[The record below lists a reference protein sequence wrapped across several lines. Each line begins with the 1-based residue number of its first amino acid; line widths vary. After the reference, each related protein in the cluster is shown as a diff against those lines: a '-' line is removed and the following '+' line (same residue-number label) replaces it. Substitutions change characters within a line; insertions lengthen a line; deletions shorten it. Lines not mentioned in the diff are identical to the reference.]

1 MFSTIVMLSLYN
13 VFVFEHGREISKLVY
28 NITDTKQKDK
38 FKRRAKSFMI
48 WSLINLVIPA
58 ITFFFILF
66 KVPVDVLFELN
77 GIIVISSLILII
89 YLFKCLKE
97 IKYIKKFPLLVRM
110 PTLLAFMSAFIFF
123 TLASSIIKGSSNE
136 IYTFFALL
144 TMSLGFIFFIIW
156 VFYSMFTYKP
166 EEDKKIE
173 EQKIE
178 DQSQ

>member
-1 MFSTIVMLSLYN
+1 MSDIEMISTLAMLGLYN
-13 VFVFEHGREISKLVY
+13 VFVFERGYEISKLGK
-28 NITDTKQKDK
+28 NITDPKQKDK
-38 FKRRAKSFMI
+38 FIRGAKSFII

-58 ITFFFILF
+58 ITFFFILLE
-66 KVPVDVLFELN
+66 VPVAFLFEFN
-77 GIIVISSLILII
+77 GIIIISSLILLI

-110 PTLLAFMSAFIFF
+110 PTLLAFMSAFILF

-156 VFYSMFTYKP
+156 VSYSMFTHKP

-173 EQKIE
+173 EK
-178 DQSQ
+178 